1 MEFMFIK
8 PKSNDQ
14 KPKKHN
20 PKKPKSK
27 KQKQLKEWMTPDE
40 LMQLSRDYVLEHERL
55 TVLSKDYVIE
65 HGREWTEDIWY
76 DSYGYRIC
84 DLSGEEEVPITGLLY
99 ELFDDGSLSWYGYYE
114 DGLKTGV
121 DVDFYQSGEIRRYRR
136 QQSQNENGVYYK
148 WYEDGMI
155 KWIRANCEGYLYI
168 AIARNG
174 KLKWLTS
181 SDIYAWRGGDP
192 IPEQP

>member
-1 MEFMFIK
+1 MFVK

-76 DSYGYRIC
+76 DSDGYRIC
-84 DLSGEEEVPITGLLY
+84 DLSGEDEVPITGLLY

-114 DGLKTGV
+114 DGLETGV

-136 QQSQNENGVYYK
+136 QQSQNEKWVYYK